1 MGAEKKR
8 EKMGQNWN
16 EAEEEEL
23 DFQERME
30 RFRFHVQS
38 EHMMVHAVII
48 ILLLCVAAAEIS
60 GVEGSSGFSVPV
72 GVIIG
77 VTWMVV
83 SHIIDYLCSRKQYKY
98 NHKLLQFNKI
108 NVMAGVVFFSACMD
122 FQPLPLLGGF
132 SAFVL
137 YSFEFVEC
145 IDFTTPEERDKA
157 MVVSVAC
164 FSAAYIILALLGRH
178 FGLLKLVLLIGI
190 PCFTIYI
197 FVKELYH
204 YVDKYVTYITQLNQD
219 NTVLIQQSDQ
229 IHEHSRKVKE
239 AVDLLGV
246 QKIELSKAN
255 EIIKLRNQEMRL
267 HNDILSLITIER
279 DMSKVSQNVLDMLM
293 ERRYV
298 DAAGIFV
305 EAGMY
310 GNDTPMVQFCGLSD
324 KDNDTI
330 VNSAEDILREIHHFD
345 KEFEITIDTFPPLYD
360 CFAKAELK
368 SMMRLQIV
376 TDGGMC
382 GALLLASKREH
393 VFENEF
399 SDFYVTIAKQLGIAV
414 KNANLYATMENLATR
429 DGLTGIY
436 NRRHFTKLFNDY
448 VTTAMDTKGTI
459 AVALFDIDKF
469 KNVNDTYGHTFG
481 DRVIVAVA
489 QTADKVVKEHGG
501 ILGRYGGEEFVLAFL
516 NYDVEK
522 VLPLVQEIHENIK
535 AQELTHNGTVV
546 KINVSIGV
554 TDYPVSCSNPAD
566 LLNHADWAMYY
577 SKQHGRGRITIDG
590 EEIRQAM
597 MD

>member
-1 MGAEKKR
+1 MGEEKKR
-8 EKMGQNWN
+8 EMMGKNWN
-16 EAEEEEL
+16 EEEEEEL

-30 RFRFHVQS
+30 RFRFRIQG
-38 EHMMVHAVII
+38 EHMMIHAVII

-60 GVEGSSGFSVPV
+60 SGKDSGVASAGMIV
-72 GVIIG
+72 GIA
-77 VTWMVV
+77 WMVI
-83 SHIIDYLCSRKQYKY
+83 SHIIDYLCSRKYYKY

-108 NVMAGVVFFSACMD
+108 NIMAGVVFFSACMD
-122 FQPLPLLGGF
+122 FRPLPLLCGF
-132 SAFVL
+132 SAFIL

-157 MVVSVAC
+157 MIVSVTC
-164 FSAAYIILALLGRH
+164 FSAAYIILALVGRH

-197 FVKELYH
+197 FLKELYH

-219 NTVLIQQSDQ
+219 NTVLMQQSDQ

-267 HNDILSLITIER
+267 HNEILSLITIER
-279 DMSKVSQNVLDMLM
+279 DMSKVSKNVLDMLI

-298 DAAGIFV
+298 EAAGIFV
-305 EAGMY
+305 DAGMY
-310 GNDTPMVQFCGLSD
+310 GNDAPMVQFCGLSD
-324 KDNDTI
+324 KDNETMI
-330 VNSAEDILREIHHFD
+330 GNAGDILQEIHHLD
-345 KEFEITIDTFPPLYD
+345 KEYETIIGTFPPLYE
-360 CFAKAELK
+360 CLAKAELK
-368 SMMRLQIV
+368 SMMRLQIL

-382 GALLLASKREH
+382 GALLLVSKKEH
-393 VFENEF
+393 IFDNELC
-399 SDFYVTIAKQLGIAV
+399 DFYVTIAKQLGIAV

-448 VTTAMDTKGTI
+448 VTAAMDTKGTI

-481 DRVIVAVA
+481 DRVIVAIA
-489 QTADKVVKEHGG
+489 QTADKVVREHGG
-501 ILGRYGGEEFVLAFL
+501 ILGRYGGEEFVFAFL
-516 NYDVEK
+516 NYDVDK

-535 AQELTHNGTVV
+535 AQELIHNGTVV

-554 TDYPVSCSNPAD
+554 TDYPVCCSNPAD

>member
-1 MGAEKKR
+1 MGVEKKR
-8 EKMGQNWN
+8 EFEGKNWK
-16 EAEEEEL
+16 EKEEEL

-30 RFRFHVQS
+30 RIRFRVQS
-38 EHMMVHAVII
+38 DRMMVHAVII
-48 ILLLCVAAAEIS
+48 ILLFCTAAAEIS
-60 GVEGSSGFSVPV
+60 SGFCVSATV
-72 GVIIG
+72 VIGIA
-77 VTWMVV
+77 WLAV
-83 SHIIDYLCSRKQYKY
+83 SHILDYLCSRKKYQY

-108 NVMAGVVFFSACMD
+108 NVMASTVFFSACMD
-122 FQPLPLLGGF
+122 FLPLPLLSGI

-157 MVVSVAC
+157 MVAAVSC
-164 FSAAYIILALLGRH
+164 FSVSYIILALLGRQ

-190 PCFTIYI
+190 PCFVIRTLI
-197 FVKELYH
+197 KELYH
-204 YVDKYVTYITQLNQD
+204 YVDRYVTYIAELNQD
-219 NTVLIQQSDQ
+219 NTVLTQQSDQ

-255 EIIKLRNQEMRL
+255 KMIKLRNQEMRL
-267 HNDILSLITIER
+267 HNEILSMITTER
-279 DMSKVSQNVLDMLM
+279 DMEKVCSNVLNMLIGHK
-293 ERRYV
+293 YV

-305 EAGMY
+305 DKGMY
-310 GNDTPMVQFCGLSD
+310 GNDSPMAQLKGLSD
-324 KDNDTI
+324 KDNESVI
-330 VNSAEDILREIHHFD
+330 GRAEDILQEVHRFD
-345 KEFEITIDTFPPLYD
+345 KEYKITSETLPVLYD
-360 CFAKAELK
+360 CFTNAGIQ

-382 GALLLASKREH
+382 GVLLLASKKEH
-393 VFENEF
+393 IFDEGL
-399 SDFYVTIAKQLGIAV
+399 SDFYNTIATQLGIAV
-414 KNANLYATMENLATR
+414 KNANLYSTMEKLATL

-448 VTTAMDTKGTI
+448 VTTAMERKRTI

-469 KNVNDTYGHTFG
+469 KNVNDTYGHSFG

-489 QTADKVVKEHGG
+489 QTADKVAKEHGG

-516 NYDVEK
+516 DYNVDT

-566 LLNHADWAMYY
+566 LLNRADWAMYY
-577 SKQHGRGRITIDG
+577 SKQHGRGRITIDAD
-590 EEIRQAM
+590 EIRQTM